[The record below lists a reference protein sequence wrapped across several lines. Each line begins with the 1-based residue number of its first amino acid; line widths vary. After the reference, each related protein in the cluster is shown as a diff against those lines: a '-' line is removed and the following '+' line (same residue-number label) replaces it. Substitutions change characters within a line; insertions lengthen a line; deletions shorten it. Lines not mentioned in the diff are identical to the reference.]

1 MSRARA
7 TDSRFR
13 YRMPENFEDLPVARA
28 AAARKARHMAL
39 LGKQVRQ
46 LRSMAHHLEPV
57 ISIGKNNITDA
68 VVGEAS
74 ELLEARELIK
84 GTVQEMSDYTAREAA
99 NELADRLNADVV
111 QVIGRK
117 FSLYRRST
125 RDDVEHIELA

>member
-1 MSRARA
+1 
-7 TDSRFR
+7 
-13 YRMPENFEDLPVARA
+13 
-28 AAARKARHMAL
+28 
-39 LGKQVRQ
+39 
-46 LRSMAHHLEPV
+46 MAHHLEPV

-84 GTVQEMSDYTAREAA
+84 GTVQEMSDCTAREAA